1 MQDTMPM
8 TLDALGA
15 PGATDEFRIGA
26 PREILAL
33 LRRLRDANT
42 PMQLHAASGDTLDA
56 TLWTI
61 DAERASLGFDLGF
74 DHGTAAHLAQ
84 AALDGRSLTAV
95 GYLDSVKVQFTTDDP
110 ALVHGARSSVL
121 TCALPRELFRF
132 QRRGAYRVR
141 PPMRSSP
148 VARLRPGAGNAAP
161 LELRVLDVSIGGCA
175 LFLAHDAEPM
185 PPGSLFD
192 AVEIDLDTDVHL
204 RVALRLQHVSSLGA
218 NAGGVRLGCEFV
230 RPDATTQRTLQ
241 RFIDLTQQRGKLLSV
256 G

>member
-8 TLDALGA
+8 ALDALGA

-26 PREILAL
+26 PREFLVL
-33 LRRLRDANT
+33 LRRLRDANA
-42 PMQLHAASGDTLDA
+42 PMQLHAAGGDTLEA

-61 DAERASLGFDLGF
+61 DAERASLGFDLGA
-74 DHGTAAHLAQ
+74 DGHLAQ

-95 GYLDSVKVQFTTDDP
+95 GYLDSVKVQFTSADP
-110 ALVHGARSSVL
+110 VLVHGARSSVL
-121 TCALPRELFRF
+121 TCAMPRELFRF
-132 QRRGAYRVR
+132 QRRSAYRVR

-148 VARLRPGAGNAAP
+148 VARLWPASGNARP

-175 LFLAHDAEPM
+175 LFLSHGIDAM

-192 AVEIDLDTDVHL
+192 AVEIDLDTDLHL
-204 RVALRLQHVSSLGA
+204 TVTLRLQHVSSLGA
-218 NAGGVRLGCEFV
+218 EAGGMRLGCEFV
-230 RPDATTQRTLQ
+230 RPDPMTQRLLQ
-241 RFIDLTQQRGKLLSV
+241 RFIDLTQQRGKLLSI